1 MPRTKIDRRIVKTK
15 RAINLALLQL
25 LSEKSVDDIT
35 ITELTAKA
43 DINRK
48 TFYLHYAGVE
58 DVADELTAKLNDLFH
73 TALESSLSE
82 DKVFIPAKFFEFVRD
97 KISEQPELFRAFC
110 LEETCLYFTRALGET
125 VMATLMNVYRNY
137 TSVND
142 AALRLSLTYMLHGT
156 LNIYLDWARNPSTLL
171 LEDVTALALRFVEQN
186 TALLAESK

>member
-25 LSEKSVDDIT
+25 LSEKRVDDIT

-48 TFYLHYAGVE
+48 TFYLHYSSVA
-58 DVADELTAKLNDLFH
+58 DVADELTAKLNELFLA
-73 TALESSLSE
+73 ALDSSLSE
-82 DKVFIPAKFFEFVRD
+82 DKVFVPAKFFEFVRD
-97 KISEQPELFRAFC
+97 KITEQPELFRAFC
-110 LEETCLYFTRALGET
+110 LEETCLYFTRALSET

-142 AALRLSLTYMLHGT
+142 ASLRLSLAYMMHGT
-156 LNIYLDWARNPSTLL
+156 LNIYLDWVRNPSTLML
-171 LEDVTALALRFVEQN
+171 DEVTALALRFAEQG
-186 TALLAESK
+186 TALIAESK